1 MLQCCTRPGVLQ
13 YSNICNVK
21 VDTDTQG
28 LDMIISVLAE
38 HVFSAGQA
46 DLLRVAPSEFI
57 QHILRV
63 LSIACSHYG
72 LSPIPCPGDI

>member
-1 MLQCCTRPGVLQ
+1 MDLVGIMISHEV
-13 YSNICNVK
+13 CNGK

-28 LDMIISVLAE
+28 LDMIVSVLAE
-38 HVFSAGQA
+38 HVFFAGQA

-57 QHILRV
+57 QHIWRV